1 MIPAIRKQKILN
13 LLQSGEILYT
23 DYLLDTLG
31 VSLSTLRRDLKELEK
46 EKKISHLHGGGVQ
59 MGYF

>member
-31 VSLSTLRRDLKELEK
+31 VSLHPAQGFKRAGKRKKNIPSTRRRRAD
-46 EKKISHLHGGGVQ
+46 
-59 MGYF
+59 Y